1 MYYFDYFRDRFAKDR
16 YDVKMI
22 ERFFCGGF
30 AALFAETA
38 CYPLEVAKTR
48 MALSKMNT
56 YTGIT
61 HCLKDVYGQ
70 FGIKGVYAG
79 LSISQLS
86 VFPMFG
92 TFLTF
97 NSKFRE
103 MISDYYQDHD
113 KEPSPSIIIGCASLA
128 TIISLLFVSPLNII
142 KTRL

>member
-1 MYYFDYFRDRFAKDR
+1 MFYFDYLRDRFAKDR
-16 YDVKMI
+16 YNVSMI

-30 AALFAETA
+30 AALIAETT

-48 MALSKMNT
+48 MSLSKMKT

-61 HCLKDVYGQ
+61 HCLKELHSQ
-70 FGIKGVYAG
+70 FGLKGVYAG

-103 MISDYYQDHD
+103 MISDYY
-113 KEPSPSIIIGCASLA
+113 
-128 TIISLLFVSPLNII
+128 
-142 KTRL
+142 